1 MRPLE
6 SYYIFTTSEIDKVAT
21 WISFTRERK
30 SFRFYLSI
38 FSSPLKRSQIIS
50 WQAQFHCFTLE
61 ELIFSRFS
69 LHSRIF
75 IFANQSRSRRVNLR
89 GNLLISSL
97 LIGVALVM
105 AQNNA
110 SNVFIF
116 LIDIVILLQPQLL
129 ILVVTLEFLI
139 LLKALVLNVSMKI
152 IYIFLVTFFV
162 KVILGELLGSIIL
175 QFLWQLIFFL
185 LAPLL
190 LINFFFLLLL
200 LLLRTDC
207 SSLLFSCKFLCFC
220 S

>member
-75 IFANQSRSRRVNLR
+75 IFANQSRIVNLR
-89 GNLLISSL
+89 GNLPISSL
-97 LIGVALVM
+97 LIGVALVL
-105 AQNNA
+105 ALKNA